1 MATAQSNKPK
11 NGNAVVLKP
20 LNIGRAL
27 GQPRQRRTSEQVQ
40 ASRIARQKML
50 AEKANLRASALEE
63 RQKRARERAALATQ
77 RASQIQAEAEQRQRE
92 LHEAAAREVQERASL
107 QADSQRTFNPSSA
120 PKTTAVVPKTPHIEQ
135 TLKKI
140 GKDFEKFYQHI
151 YDTYGVQF
159 SGTTPNLVKRGF
171 VSMKLRG
178 ELEPQKRAI
187 EPTASATGV
196 AREAVR
202 FMQFYK
208 EAGLTPAWLNKEVK
222 IKDDPNTYILT
233 GLRGKAHSIVLRKK
247 DTEEAFTMSA
257 QDFKKSLA

>member
-1 MATAQSNKPK
+1 MATTQSNK
-11 NGNAVVLKP
+11 NAVVLKP
-20 LNIGRAL
+20 LNVGRAL
-27 GQPRQRRTSEQVQ
+27 GQPRQRRSSDQVQ
-40 ASRIARQKML
+40 ASRIARQNML
-50 AEKANLRASALEE
+50 AEKANKRAAALEE

-77 RASQIQAEAEQRQRE
+77 RAQEIQAEAEQKQRE
-92 LHEAAAREVQERASL
+92 QQEAAAREAQERTAL
-107 QADSQRTFNPSSA
+107 QTDSQRTIHMSSS

-140 GKDFEKFYQHI
+140 DKDFQKFYQHI
-151 YDTYGVQF
+151 FDTYGVQF
-159 SGTTPNLVKRGF
+159 TGTTPNLVKRGF

-208 EAGLTPAWLNKEVK
+208 EAGLTPAWLNREVK
-222 IKDDPNTYILT
+222 IKDDPNTYVLT

-247 DTEEAFTMSA
+247 DTDEAFTMSA